1 MGVIN
6 LSGPV
11 SIDLSGVGLP
21 VAEGWHSVTIER
33 VDVGTTKDEKYPKFF
48 VMSRIN
54 DEADPDN
61 NNTLVWNLIFNFT
74 NRSGGFVKRCFAAL
88 GMPMQLD
95 YDTYEDMAE
104 AMIGRECEALSK
116 MGEYEGEPRAE
127 VGKWRAPSYD
137 DLGL

>member
-11 SIDLSGVGLP
+11 SIDLGGVDLP
-21 VAEGWHSVTIER
+21 VAEGWHSVTIEK
-33 VDVGTTKDEKYPKFF
+33 VEVKTTQDNYPRFF

-61 NNTLVWNLIFNFT
+61 NNTLIWNLVFNFN

-88 GMPMQLD
+88 GMPMQLE
-95 YDTYEDMAE
+95 YDSYEDMAE

-116 MGEYEGEPRAE
+116 LGEYEGIPRAE
-127 VGKWRAPSYD
+127 VSKWRAPSYD
-137 DLGL
+137 DLEL